1 MTRGLSPPLIV
12 RSERSLVALMND
24 DDGNM
29 SESSSEEDNPTL
41 VSNSNRPLISKLKC
55 FKR

>member
-1 MTRGLSPPLIV
+1 MITGLSPPLIV